1 VLGQALAAGAR
12 QDQRAALTAE
22 WSPSPSWTVSG
33 VVGTAKVQALGN
45 VVGHDTNGAYGSARA
60 TLRW

>member
-1 VLGQALAAGAR
+1 
-12 QDQRAALTAE
+12 
-22 WSPSPSWTVSG
+22 
-33 VVGTAKVQALGN
+33 VVGKATVQALGN